1 MGALRTKK
9 VKVYQYV
16 TNVCEGV
23 VSYEGENYLMMIDDN
38 GVTQVFP
45 WASISRIEV
54 LIEKGK
60 LGRLSATL

>member
-9 VKVYQYV
+9 VKVYQYAAD
-16 TNVCEGV
+16 VCEGA
-23 VSYEGENYLMMIDDN
+23 VSYEGENYLMLVDGD

-54 LIEKGK
+54 LVEKGK
-60 LGRLSATL
+60 LGRVSATL

>member
-38 GVTQVFP
+38 DLPLT
-45 WASISRIEV
+45 RIYHDYNNNNSKV
-54 LIEKGK
+54 LNSKE
-60 LGRLSATL
+60 